1 MYFYFFNFSDVHNQI
16 LSTLTFTQLSKI
28 FQHRKNFDLRRLLE
42 GSERLINN
50 LLLKDSSNKKVTNN
64 VFTFLTNSIRCLPM
78 STSVRSSIVS
88 AIKDNCGK
96 IKDLVFA
103 LLIAK
108 NRLICLLRLKKF
120 SIHQSDLR

>member
-1 MYFYFFNFSDVHNQI
+1 MFIILSSDVHNQI
-16 LSTLTFTQLSKI
+16 LSTLTFTQLTKI

-50 LLLKDSSNKKVTNN
+50 LLLNDSSNKKVTNN

-78 STSVRSSIVS
+78 QTSTRSSIVS

-103 LLIAK
+103 ILIAK
-108 NRLICLLRLKKF
+108 NRLVCLVRMKKF
-120 SIHQSDLR
+120 SIHPTDLR